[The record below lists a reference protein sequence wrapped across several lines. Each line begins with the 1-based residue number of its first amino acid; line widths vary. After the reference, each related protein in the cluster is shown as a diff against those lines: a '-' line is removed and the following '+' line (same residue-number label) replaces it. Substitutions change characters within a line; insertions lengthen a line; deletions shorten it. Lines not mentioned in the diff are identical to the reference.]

1 MFIIA
6 SYFAVSSIGFSGNR
20 IARISNAFSPNPP
33 SPRFEIE
40 ASFTSQISNQRS
52 GRLIW
57 TVARFSF
64 QMGPLPPTLATLIT
78 ICAARAEGSPSALLL
93 CLSLPLRGRRSASV
107 ALYGFVS
114 MARLIKPFSLS
125 LWASAW
131 ALAVKAACFQSL
143 RVYFYGCINF
153 FLSNRNFFYILHAT
167 MLHNFGF
174 TAIYVGNYFIF
185 RYCCRKYFS

>member
-107 ALYGFVS
+107 ALYGFVYGS
-114 MARLIKPFSLS
+114 VDKAVLALTVGFCVGFSS
-125 LWASAW
+125 
-131 ALAVKAACFQSL
+131 
-143 RVYFYGCINF
+143 
-153 FLSNRNFFYILHAT
+153 
-167 MLHNFGF
+167 
-174 TAIYVGNYFIF
+174 
-185 RYCCRKYFS
+185 